1 MMVLLVAMFIMLAI
15 LSLVYLWLVFKH
27 DEKSEIT
34 PSMSRKEHMIA
45 AIVTFLVT
53 VLCIAFCLGGI

>member
-1 MMVLLVAMFIMLAI
+1 MMELLVAMFIMLAI
-15 LSLVYLWLVFKH
+15 LSPVYLWFVFKN
-27 DEKSEIT
+27 DEKFEFT

-53 VLCIAFCLGGI
+53 GLCIAFCLGGI

>member
-15 LSLVYLWLVFKH
+15 LSLVYLWFVFKN
-27 DEKSEIT
+27 DEKFEFT

-53 VLCIAFCLGGI
+53 VLCIAFCIGGI

>member
-27 DEKSEIT
+27 DEKIEIT

-45 AIVTFLVT
+45 AIVTFMVT
-53 VLCIAFCLGGI
+53 VLCIAFCLGGL

>member
-1 MMVLLVAMFIMLAI
+1 MMALLVAMFIMLAI

-27 DEKSEIT
+27 DEKFECT

-45 AIVTFLVT
+45 AIVTFLVAG
-53 VLCIAFCLGGI
+53 LCIAFCLGGQ

>member
-27 DEKSEIT
+27 DEKFECA
-34 PSMSRKEHMIA
+34 PAMSRKEHMIA
-45 AIVTFLVT
+45 AIVTFLVA

>member
-27 DEKSEIT
+27 DDIEFT
-34 PSMSRKEHMIA
+34 TSMSRKEHMIA

>member
-1 MMVLLVAMFIMLAI
+1 MELLVAMFIMLAI
-15 LSLVYLWLVFKH
+15 LSLVYLWFVFKN
-27 DEKSEIT
+27 DEKIEFT

>member
-1 MMVLLVAMFIMLAI
+1 MMGLLVSMFIMLAI
-15 LSLVYLWLVFKH
+15 LSLVYLWLVFRN
-27 DEKSEIT
+27 DEKFEFT

-45 AIVTFLVT
+45 AIVTFLVA

>member
-1 MMVLLVAMFIMLAI
+1 MMVLLVAMLIMLAI

-27 DEKSEIT
+27 DDNFEFT
-34 PSMSRKEHMIA
+34 QSMSRKEHMIA

>member
-1 MMVLLVAMFIMLAI
+1 MMELLVAMFIMLAI
-15 LSLVYLWLVFKH
+15 LSVVYLWFVFKN
-27 DEKSEIT
+27 DEKFECA

>member
-27 DEKSEIT
+27 DDKFEFT

-53 VLCIAFCLGGI
+53 VLCIAFCLGGL